1 MVTKV
6 RGQYHQIAGN
16 SSTFGYQAQ
25 QETGKKWQSLIKS
38 LRKKIMPYCV
48 VRLMAFKYGKNTKDW
63 KIRSQALKADLYQ
76 LKGAVQRLDGD
87 GVLV

>member
-1 MVTKV
+1 
-6 RGQYHQIAGN
+6 
-16 SSTFGYQAQ
+16 
-25 QETGKKWQSLIKS
+25 
-38 LRKKIMPYCV
+38 MPYCV

-63 KIRSQALKADLYQ
+63 KIRSQALKADINQ